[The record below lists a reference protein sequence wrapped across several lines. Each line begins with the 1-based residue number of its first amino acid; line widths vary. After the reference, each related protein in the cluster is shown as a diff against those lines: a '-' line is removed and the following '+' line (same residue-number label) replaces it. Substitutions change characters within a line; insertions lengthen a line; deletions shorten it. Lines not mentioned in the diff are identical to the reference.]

1 MTLKVTQSS
10 ELALFDNPLCRFL
23 LVVCSN
29 NLSVLHR
36 FRDITTHTAYVTA
49 CDLEKSFSFDET
61 VEMTSHT
68 RAFRFMCKISY
79 TIHATFHEVWSRIT
93 MAQVWSRTTMAQVW
107 SRITMA
113 QVWSRITMAQRH
125 KLSTVRRL
133 NRRLLDLSKNAIFI
147 PRI

>member
-10 ELALFDNPLCRFL
+10 KLALFDNPLCRFL

-68 RAFRFMCKISY
+68 RAFRFMYKISY
-79 TIHATFHEVWSRIT
+79 TIHAIFHEVWSRIT
-93 MAQVWSRTTMAQVW
+93 MAQG
-107 SRITMA
+107 
-113 QVWSRITMAQRH
+113 H

-133 NRRLLDLSKNAIFI
+133 NRRLLDLSKKCDFYTLHLT
-147 PRI
+147 PPVGSDFVRISSEK

>member
-93 MAQVWSRTTMAQVW
+93 MAQVWSR
-107 SRITMA
+107 
-113 QVWSRITMAQRH
+113 ITMAQRH

-133 NRRLLDLSKNAIFI
+133 NRRLLDLSKKCDFYTLHLT
-147 PRI
+147 PPVGSDFVRISSEK